1 MPEHRNDH
9 VEAEAREHAPAGR
22 KRGAHIM
29 PLASQETIN
38 RVTNVLLNG
47 THQMKQAVLRS
58 TPIAPPHGDVS
69 MFTNAQLRGGAFGDK
84 MKLTQVDD
92 MIRFIKLGPVERDFV
107 GALTFVT
114 QTPAQLPSVA
124 SRLGWVPC
132 WFLPWFSGKI
142 LKLKISDVATSPV
155 INFAGLGIAPVANPS
170 LFFTA
175 GINGCSVFAIGAAAT
190 PSLYH
195 GGVDPGSGVGMPL
208 LANETTEA
216 AWRRLLG
223 RGATVKFVGS
233 VGKSDYISELNPA
246 ATDDTDRL
254 RYKTFKTTTLA
265 QQLEQRLEVNP
276 NLTKLTVIPWGAV
289 FGLRDAAGH
298 WGFTLVKHASATA
311 RKVTIITKKRL
322 FRSDKV
328 TRLERGEV
336 RPSASVVRDAHG
348 FVDLTDPGT
357 VLAEQDHATC
367 VCLGYSEFFP
377 GAGAAV
383 VRNLANTQIF

>member
-1 MPEHRNDH
+1 
-9 VEAEAREHAPAGR
+9 
-22 KRGAHIM
+22 M
-29 PLASQETIN
+29 PLASQETID

-47 THQMKQAVLRS
+47 NYQMKQAVLRS
-58 TPIAPPHGDVS
+58 TPISPPHGDVS
-69 MFTNAQLRGGAFGDK
+69 MFTNAQLRTGAFGA
-84 MKLTQVDD
+84 KLKLAQVDD

-107 GALTFVT
+107 GALTFIT
-114 QTPAQLPSVA
+114 RTPAQLPTAA

-142 LKLKISDVATSPV
+142 LKLKISDVATTPT
-155 INFAGLGIAPVANPS
+155 INFVGGGIASIPNPG

-246 ATDDTDRL
+246 AADDTDRL
-254 RYKTFKTTTLA
+254 RYNTFKTTTLA
-265 QQLEQRLEVNP
+265 KQLEQRLEVNP
-276 NLTKLTVIPWGAV
+276 NLTKLTVAPWGAV
-289 FGLRDAAGH
+289 FGLRDGAGA
-298 WGFTLVKHASATA
+298 WSFTLTKHASVTA
-311 RKVTIITKKRL
+311 RKITIITKKRFL
-322 FRSDKV
+322 RSDKV
-328 TRLERGEV
+328 TRVERGEM
-336 RPSASVVRDAHG
+336 RPSTTVVRDAHG

-367 VCLGYSEFFP
+367 VNLGFSEFFP
-377 GAGAAV
+377 GAGAAA
-383 VRNLANTQIF
+383 VRNLTNTQIF